1 MAFSHKRPI
10 ARERPGVRSSH
21 VRAPGVSPAESRRA
35 GVSGARLGCLLLACL
50 FGIGC
55 TDASRSSGESGRR
68 DDSINGDPRFVHD
81 MISLESAKISVQQ
94 PATVTFSRAD
104 GSLTRSNHDWPKAEL
119 DPETK
124 ASACRLLREMVAKH
138 PLQRSFRSIQKDYFV
153 APDYS
158 FSFSLPHGGAFTV
171 TLYRFSPELV
181 EIKHDL
187 GGAGIVPD
195 KNMQSNIYSFF
206 AQCIASERPETAKAL
221 RSYSEHLTREPDRK
235 EDNTAD

>member
-1 MAFSHKRPI
+1 MAFVHNRRLVGDRHS
-10 ARERPGVRSSH
+10 ARSNQPWTPGS
-21 VRAPGVSPAESRRA
+21 SPAGFRHA
-35 GVSGARLGCLLLACL
+35 GVSRARLGCLLLACL
-50 FGIGC
+50 LGIGC
-55 TDASRSSGESGRR
+55 TDTSRSGGESGGR

-81 MISLESAKISVQQ
+81 LIALESARISVRQ
-94 PATVTFSRAD
+94 PATATFSRD
-104 GSLTRSNHDWPKAEL
+104 GGSLTLSDHDWPNAKLAS
-119 DPETK
+119 ETK

-158 FSFSLPHGGAFTV
+158 FSFSLPNGSAFAV
-171 TLYRFSPELV
+171 AVYRFSPELV
-181 EIKHDL
+181 EIEHDL

-195 KNMQSNIYSFF
+195 KNMQSRIYSFF

-221 RSYSEHLTREPDRK
+221 RAYAEHLGEPDRK